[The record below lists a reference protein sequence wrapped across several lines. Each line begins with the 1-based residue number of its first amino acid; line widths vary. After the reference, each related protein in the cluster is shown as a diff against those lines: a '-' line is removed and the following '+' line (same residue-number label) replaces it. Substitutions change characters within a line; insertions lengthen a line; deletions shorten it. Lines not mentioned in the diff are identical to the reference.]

1 MSFLVPEFIFADVT
15 RITPDFL
22 AQQDIHALVLDVD
35 NTLTDHGSQALRPA
49 VSAWLALMREN
60 GILLTIAS
68 NNKEKRVAPFAEKIG
83 LEYVSFACKPLPWG
97 LAKARKRWNIPRSQI
112 ALVGDQVFTDV
123 LGADFYGIRVLMV
136 QPLSDDGVFT
146 IRFKRLLEK
155 PIVSA
160 YYKRGGKL
168 L

>member
-15 RITPDFL
+15 RVTPDFL
-22 AQQDIHALVLDVD
+22 ARQGIRALVLDVD
-35 NTLTDHGSQALRPA
+35 NTLTGHGSQALSPA

-60 GILLTIAS
+60 GILLTVAS
-68 NNKEKRVAPFAEKIG
+68 NNNEKRVAPFAEKIG
-83 LEYVSFACKPLPWG
+83 LEYVSFACKPLPRG
-97 LAKARKRWNIPRSQI
+97 LAKARKRWGIPRSQM

-123 LGADFYGIRVLMV
+123 LAADFYGIRVLMV

-146 IRFKRLLEK
+146 IRLKRFLEK
-155 PIVSA
+155 PIVRA